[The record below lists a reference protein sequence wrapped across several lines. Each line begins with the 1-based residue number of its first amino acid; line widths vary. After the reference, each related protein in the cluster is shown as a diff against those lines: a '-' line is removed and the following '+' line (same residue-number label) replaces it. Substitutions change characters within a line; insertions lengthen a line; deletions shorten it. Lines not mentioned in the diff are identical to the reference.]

1 MAAPENQEPRISYP
15 DDEAR
20 PELERQ
26 FVRQLFLNSPIGI
39 YIIQDGRF
47 RFVNPEFQRITGY
60 SEEELKGLE
69 SLALVHPKDREMV
82 RGNAIQML
90 KGSRHTPYLARIV
103 SKEGE
108 TKYILET
115 ICSIYYR
122 GVRSAL
128 GYFMDNTE
136 QEMIKEALRQSE
148 EKFQKAFRSSPDWMI
163 ISTLEDGIYLE
174 VNQAFLHT
182 TGFQLEEVIGKSS
195 TDLGIW
201 ADPEQRDELHDILKE
216 HDRVCNAEV
225 RFRVKNGQILT
236 VLWSAEVIDYEGKKC
251 IIAVTR
257 DITDRKMAQQEQI
270 KREKLQGVLEMAGA
284 TCHEM
289 NQPLQNIVFMLD
301 ELLEKYPDDETCGEI
316 KEQVKRIRGITS
328 KLENITTYE
337 TKDYIQGT
345 KIIDIDKASYQ
356 CPFPSNPNTS

>member
-1 MAAPENQEPRISYP
+1 MDDNREASINYPEDQ
-15 DDEAR
+15 AR

-39 YIIQDGRF
+39 YIIQKGRF
-47 RFVNPEFQRITGY
+47 RFVNPEFQRITGF
-60 SEEELKGLE
+60 SEQELKGLK
-69 SLALVHPKDREMV
+69 SLALVHPEDREMV
-82 RGNAIQML
+82 RSKAVQML
-90 KGSRHTPYLARIV
+90 KGSRHSPYLARII
-103 SKEGE
+103 SKEGD

-115 ICSIYYR
+115 ICSINYR

-163 ISTLEDGIYLE
+163 ISTLQDGIYLE
-174 VNQAFLHT
+174 VNEAFLQT
-182 TGFQLEEVIGKSS
+182 TGYHSEEVIGKSS
-195 TDLGIW
+195 TELGIW
-201 ADPEQRDELHDILKE
+201 TDPEQRDELHQVLKQ
-216 HDRVCNAEV
+216 HGRVCNAEV
-225 RFRVKNGQILT
+225 RFRIKTGQVLS

-284 TCHEM
+284 TCHEL

-301 ELLEKYPDDETCGEI
+301 ELLEKFPQDATCDEI
-316 KEQVKRIRGITS
+316 KGQVERIRSITS

-356 CPFPSNPNTS
+356 CPFPSSPNKP

>member
-1 MAAPENQEPRISYP
+1 MDDSREPSINYPEDQ
-15 DDEAR
+15 AR

-39 YIIQDGRF
+39 YIIQNGRF
-47 RFVNPEFQRITGY
+47 RFVNPEFQRITGF
-60 SEEELKGLE
+60 SEQELKGLE
-69 SLALVHPKDREMV
+69 SLALVHPEDREMV
-82 RGNAIQML
+82 RSKAVRML
-90 KGSRHTPYLARIV
+90 KGNRHSPYLARII
-103 SKEGE
+103 SKEGD

-115 ICSIYYR
+115 ICSINYR

-163 ISTLEDGIYLE
+163 ISTLQDGIYLE
-174 VNQAFLHT
+174 VNEAFLQT
-182 TGFQLEEVIGKSS
+182 TGYQSEEVIGKSS
-195 TDLGIW
+195 TELGIW
-201 ADPEQRDELHDILKE
+201 TDPEQRDELHQVLKQ
-216 HDRVCNAEV
+216 HGRVCNAEV
-225 RFRVKNGQILT
+225 RFRIKTGEVLS

-284 TCHEM
+284 TCHEL

-301 ELLEKYPDDETCGEI
+301 ELLEKFPQDATCDEI
-316 KEQVKRIRGITS
+316 KGQVERIRSITS

-356 CPFPSNPNTS
+356 CPFPSTPNKP